1 MAHRI
6 IPARVRPGE
15 VSGVIERPVDMT
27 LNASHPGGDRTTLH
41 AVTPESKGMLLRQ
54 NLFSACCEEATD
66 DGFLSTTG

>member
-1 MAHRI
+1 
-6 IPARVRPGE
+6 
-15 VSGVIERPVDMT
+15 VIERPVDMT